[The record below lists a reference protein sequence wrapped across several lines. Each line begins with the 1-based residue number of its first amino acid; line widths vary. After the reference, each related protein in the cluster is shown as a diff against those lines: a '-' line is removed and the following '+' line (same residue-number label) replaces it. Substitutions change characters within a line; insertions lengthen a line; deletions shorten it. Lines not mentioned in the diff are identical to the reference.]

1 MNTGTIKGGSSDG
14 RDLYWTASHANL
26 YSCELTS
33 NLNGNGYTVTNTNA
47 VNTTSAQSEYTSS
60 LINSGTNENMIYSN
74 MSYDS
79 GELRWCWKETVF
91 TYAEAEPDPVTD
103 EWVYTGRNIC
113 YIELPIFMAENI
125 QNDYHINVS
134 KMSWGDY
141 RIVEKNPY
149 YFIIESQEEDFAFTF
164 EVVAKLNDNQ
174 TLNNNAI
181 VANVGVGSS
190 TEEPI
195 IIEEE
200 EN

>member
-1 MNTGTIKGGSSDG
+1 MPRTAVIAALSWCSYPKLQTKRARHAKPVTIQYAKFLNCDATG
-14 RDLYWTASHANL
+14 
-26 YSCELTS
+26 LTS
-33 NLNGNGYTVTNTNA
+33 
-47 VNTTSAQSEYTSS
+47 TTSAQTEYTAS
-60 LINSGTNENMIYSN
+60 LIESGTNENITYVN
-74 MSYDS
+74 MSYDE

-91 TYAEAEPDPVTD
+91 TYPESDVDPETD

-141 RIVEKNPY
+141 RIIEKNPY

-181 VANVGVGSS
+181 VANVGIGSS